1 MRISDWSSDV
11 CSSDLR
17 LGDVATVELGGE
29 NYGIASLYNGKP
41 AAGLAIKQAS
51 DANALDT
58 VNAIH
63 KTVDSLKPFFPAGLE
78 VVYPLDTTPFV
89 RLSIEEVIKTLGEAI
104 ILVFLVMYLFMQN
117 FRATLIPTIAV
128 PVVLLGTFGV
138 LAAFGYSIK

>member
-63 KTVDSLKPFFPAGLE
+63 KTVDSLKPFFPAGM
-78 VVYPLDTTPFV
+78 
-89 RLSIEEVIKTLGEAI
+89 EEIGRASCRERVCQYVKISVDAVSLKKT
-104 ILVFLVMYLFMQN
+104 N
-117 FRATLIPTIAV
+117 RSRCLINTH
-128 PVVLLGTFGV
+128 
-138 LAAFGYSIK
+138 